1 MVENTDKTIMTYR
14 ALMEL
19 VRDSGRNHDTEML
32 DRAYA
37 LAEAAHVGQTRRS
50 GEPFITH
57 SLSVAAMLLNLG
69 LDSDCLAAAILH
81 DVVEDT
87 DVPLERIE
95 HEFGKDVG
103 LLVDGVTK
111 LGRITFSSMEEEQA
125 ENLRKMLLAMSR
137 DVRVMLIKL
146 CDRMHNMRTAQGWG
160 EQKRRD
166 KSLETMEVYAPI
178 AHRLGMAGIKEEL
191 EDISLSY
198 LDPIGY
204 EEIMGLIGQKTQARQ
219 FVQSIADV
227 IGEHL
232 EENELRDVTIRS
244 RVKSVYSIYQKMY
257 IQNRNFEEIYDVYA
271 IRVILNSVA
280 DCYAA
285 LGVVHELYHP
295 LPHRFKDYISTPK
308 PNLYQSLHTTL
319 ISHRGVAFEVQIRT
333 HEMEQIAEYGVA
345 AHWKYKAGVQ
355 GQDKL
360 EERLAW
366 VRQLLE
372 SQRDTEDSRDLLR
385 DIKQELL
392 PEEVFVFT
400 PKGDVINLPSGATVI
415 DFAYAIH
422 SAVGNRMIGAKVGGR
437 IVPIDH
443 KVATGEVIEVLMG
456 SGKKGPSRDWLS
468 IVTTSEAKSKIR
480 NWFKK
485 ERREEN
491 IEEGK
496 QAVDKEMRRN
506 KIAVPAAEY
515 NEFMQT
521 VAHRQRMNSAE
532 DMFAAIGYGGLQ
544 VTRLLP
550 KIKDEYQKLVKT
562 ADPVETFD
570 IPVVTK
576 GRRRSHEGVVVEG
589 LDDVLV
595 KFAKCCNP
603 LPGDEIVGFITRG
616 YGVSIHKKDCKNAQG
631 AEQSP
636 RWLQAYWSA
645 DVQEDFKST
654 FEVHAINHDLLYY
667 DISAT
672 LAEMR
677 VPVFAINARTGADNR
692 AIIHMCIGIQSTEHL
707 NRVLARLKKVRNV
720 TDIARG

>member
-1 MVENTDKTIMTYR
+1 MEELQSKVTVNYR
-14 ALMEL
+14 QFIDL
-19 VRDSGRNHDTEML
+19 VRESGRGHDMGLLE
-32 DRAYA
+32 RAYA
-37 LAEAAHVGQTRRS
+37 LGEAAHVGQNRRS

-57 SLSVAAMLLNLG
+57 SLSVAALLLGLG
-69 LDSDCLAAAILH
+69 LDTECLAAAILH

-95 HEFGKDVG
+95 HEFGKDVA

-111 LGRITFSSMEEEQA
+111 LGRISFSSMEEEQA

-146 CDRMHNMRTAQGWG
+146 CDRLHNMRTALGWG

-166 KSLETMEVYAPI
+166 KSLETMEVFAPI

-204 EEIMGLIGQKTQARQ
+204 EEIMGLIGKKTQAREFIQ
-219 FVQSIADV
+219 RIADV

-232 EENELRDVTIRS
+232 ADNELNEVIIRS
-244 RVKSVYSIYQKMY
+244 RVKSVYSIYRKMY
-257 IQNRNFEEIYDVYA
+257 VQNRNFEEIYDIYA
-271 IRVILNSVA
+271 IRVVLDSIP

-285 LGVVHELYHP
+285 LGVVHDLYHP

-308 PNLYQSLHTTL
+308 PNMYQSLHTTL
-319 ISHRGVAFEVQIRT
+319 ISPKGVAFEVQIRT

-355 GQDKL
+355 GQDRL

-392 PEEVFVFT
+392 PEEVLVFT

-443 KVATGEVIEVLMG
+443 KVVTGEVIEVLTG
-456 SGKKGPSRDWLS
+456 SENKGPSRDWLS

-506 KIAVPAAEY
+506 KILVPQQSY

-521 VAHRQRMNSAE
+521 VAQRQRMNSAE

-544 VTRLLP
+544 VARLLP
-550 KIKDEYQKLVKT
+550 KIKDEYQKLVKA

-570 IPVVTK
+570 IPTAQS
-576 GRRRSHEGVVVEG
+576 RRRSHEGVVVEG

-595 KFAKCCNP
+595 KFSKCCNP

-616 YGVSIHKKDCKNAQG
+616 YGVSIHKTDCRNAVG
-631 AEQSP
+631 AEHSP
-636 RWLQAYWSA
+636 RWLSA
-645 DVQEDFKST
+645 HWAKDVQESFKST
-654 FEVHAINHDLLYY
+654 LEVHAVNHDLLYY
-667 DISAT
+667 DISAV

-677 VPVFAINARTGADNR
+677 VPVFTINARTASDDR
-692 AIIHMCIGIQSTEHL
+692 AIIQMTIGIQSTEHL
-707 NRVLARLKKVRNV
+707 NRVLARLKKVKNV